1 VTITPGGASACTALA
16 VTGSTNATP
25 VTQTF
30 DTLASG
36 CLNTPAKINGFTA
49 QYSTTYA
56 CTSGCSTTV
65 TSSLDGIELD
75 VTYTVPGSGT
85 LDGNSGC
92 LLKAPYYV
100 ASDHSPDP
108 TACALFKIDSV
119 TGQSPRIAVFWGTV
133 YAPSTAL
140 DIPVD
145 IMTTPVFNR
154 GVVARMLML
163 GFNSTTSSDVPIST
177 TPLSGSF
184 ADRRMTLVATVTS
197 AGKVATA
204 TADVE
209 ICDYTPNP
217 CLNGTAKVWSWKVDR

>member
-1 VTITPGGASACTALA
+1 LA
-16 VTGSTNATP
+16 VNAANGST
-25 VTQTF
+25 VTTQSF
-30 DTLASG
+30 DVLSSG
-36 CLNTPAKINGFTA
+36 CLNTAAKINGFQA
-49 QYSTTYA
+49 QYSTTYQ
-56 CTSGCSTTV
+56 CSTSCGTTTPV
-65 TSSLDGIELD
+65 TNSNLDGVELD
-75 VTYTVPGSGT
+75 VTYTIPGSSGA

-100 ASDHSPDP
+100 STDHSPDP

-133 YAPSTAL
+133 YTPSTAL

-163 GFNSTTSSDVPIST
+163 GFNSTTSSSTPIST

-184 ADRRMTLVATVTS
+184 SDRRMTLTATV
-197 AGKVATA
+197 AGKATSA

-209 ICDYTPNP
+209 ICDYPQSSP
-217 CLNGTAKVWSWKVDR
+217 CQAGTTSKIYSWRVAR